1 VIQDTRSPDRC
12 GKLLA
17 FCFLLSTFCFLLSAV
32 CCSCTALIDVA
43 RASGTRYSAALLVGT
58 DAATLSHPHSWTAT
72 GVNNS
77 NATNVAKKA
86 VVTRA
91 ILNLATP
98 AVNSAAAAISNP

>member
-1 VIQDTRSPDRC
+1 MTQDTRSPDRY
-12 GKLLA
+12 GKLPA
-17 FCFLLSTFCFLLSAV
+17 FRFPLSAVYFLLSTFC
-32 CCSCTALIDVA
+32 CSCTALLDVA
-43 RASGTRYSAALLVGT
+43 HATGSRYSAALLVGT

-91 ILNLATP
+91 ILDLATP